1 MDSCTRNS
9 LNFFLPN
16 RPPTGAFTVYAKR
29 PCNHQ
34 NIVTISQVVFGFCQN
49 LRNCRLGGRRVRQHS
64 WQYTGRPSVGLKGT
78 SHSSPQSEH
87 TALCIVRGLRSRLTQ
102 LNTFSPRFHCY
113 DEKIKFS

>member
-1 MDSCTRNS
+1 MRTWS
-9 LNFFLPN
+9 
-16 RPPTGAFTVYAKR
+16 
-29 PCNHQ
+29 
-34 NIVTISQVVFGFCQN
+34 CQN

-102 LNTFSPRFHCY
+102 LNIFSPRFHY
-113 DEKIKFS
+113 YVEKIKFSELFFERIILKTDLMYAQE